1 MAPGLLQKKPAHSLC
16 LPHSQRFSGLLDLE
30 SACYFL
36 NHVPLRWRD
45 SAQFDLVLMIICLT
59 PTYRQRFEIGGNV
72 NQRRRRILIACAVI
86 VAAIAGVAYWFTE
99 PLPMNVL
106 VITLDTT
113 RADRLG
119 CYGYSKALTPAMD
132 SVAREGVV
140 FERAYATAPLTLPS
154 HASLFTGLYNP
165 EHGITTNGR
174 GKYSAPNLMLSDVL
188 ASADYQTAA
197 FVASFVLD
205 ARFGL
210 NRGFQV
216 YDDEIRDTSHQD
228 DVLHRERNGAAV
240 VDSALKWLKTRQVSP
255 FYCWVHLY
263 DPHFPYQSHEA
274 EFGAQFKDRP
284 YDAEIAYMDL
294 QIERLLSQL
303 KESGLESSTI
313 VVIVGDHGE
322 GLGDHVEENH
332 GYTLYNSTQHV
343 PMIIKCP
350 GVTVAGHRHSVP
362 VSLVDVLPTVC
373 DLLEQPVPKK
383 ISGRSLVDA
392 LHGKSMESI
401 DCYSATD
408 DPFLHEGWSPLRSL
422 TTERWKYIRTTK
434 PELFDLQND
443 PQEKH
448 NLAESNVQQLK
459 AMESSLS
466 QMEQRMTAQAS
477 SNVQLSERELQI
489 LQSLGYVG
497 QSDPNQPV
505 PASDTPLLDIKD
517 MLQYDVDAR
526 AAFNLMQTG
535 QLDKAITSLQEIVP
549 RSPGH
554 AASRFFLG
562 QALEMKGD
570 LPGAITSYEQA
581 LQIKPDH
588 MDALIRL
595 GAAHGMSGRLLPAIG
610 YFEQAVTI
618 NPESVSARLNLGRAL
633 LYQGQFHEAAE
644 NLAFAVELDPELP
657 GARLMLC
664 EALRKA
670 GRGEESIPHL
680 NEELRRDPRSV
691 PARMNL
697 AAIVSIDQ
705 PQQAV
710 QLLME
715 AQRLNPGNP
724 HILFQM
730 GEVRLSQN
738 QPEEAIV
745 CFEQTQRMMPN
756 HLEVAAALTRARDML
771 RGEPAKRTDRNE

>member
-1 MAPGLLQKKPAHSLC
+1 M
-16 LPHSQRFSGLLDLE
+16 
-30 SACYFL
+30 
-36 NHVPLRWRD
+36 V
-45 SAQFDLVLMIICLT
+45 V
-59 PTYRQRFEIGGNV
+59 
-72 NQRRRRILIACAVI
+72 
-86 VAAIAGVAYWFTE
+86 IAGVAYRFRS
-99 PLPMNVL
+99 PPQMNVL
-106 VITLDTT
+106 LITLDTT

-119 CYGYSKALTPAMD
+119 CYGYNEALTPAMD
-132 SVAREGVV
+132 SIARDGVL

-174 GKYSAPNLMLSDVL
+174 GKYSAPNLMLSEVL
-188 ASADYQTAA
+188 AAADYQTAA

-216 YDDEIRDTSHQD
+216 YDDEIRDTSHKG

-240 VDSALKWLKTRQVSP
+240 VDSALRWLKTRQASP

-263 DPHFPYQSHEA
+263 DPHFPYQSHPA
-274 EFGAQFKDRP
+274 EFGEKFRERP
-284 YDAEIAYMDL
+284 YDAEIAYVDL
-294 QIERLLSQL
+294 QLERLLSEL
-303 KESGLESSTI
+303 KESGLESSTLI
-313 VVIVGDHGE
+313 VIVGDHGE
-322 GLGDHVEENH
+322 GLGDHIEENH

-343 PMIIKCP
+343 PLIFKCP
-350 GVTVAGHRHSVP
+350 GVTVAGHRHQLP
-362 VSLVDVLPTVC
+362 VSLVDVLPTIC
-373 DLLEQPVPKK
+373 NLLGQPVPEK
-383 ISGRSLVDA
+383 ISGRSVTDA
-392 LHGKSMESI
+392 LQGRSIESV

-422 TTERWKYIRTTK
+422 TTERWKYIRTTR
-434 PELFDLQND
+434 PELFDLRND

-459 AMESSLS
+459 AMELSLS
-466 QMEQRMTAQAS
+466 QMEQRMIAQAS
-477 SNVQLSERELQI
+477 SNVQLSERELRI

-497 QSDPNQPV
+497 QSDPDQPV
-505 PASDTPLLDIKD
+505 PTSDTPLLDIKD

-526 AAFNLMQTG
+526 AAYNMMQNG
-535 QLDKAITSLQEIVP
+535 QVDKAITSLQEVVS

-595 GAAHGMSGRLLPAIG
+595 GAAHGTSGRLQQAIG
-610 YFEQAVTI
+610 YFEQAVKI
-618 NPESVSARLNLGRAL
+618 NPESVSARLNLGRAQ
-633 LYQGQFHEAAE
+633 LYEGQFQKAAE
-644 NLAFAVELDPELP
+644 NLDFALELDPELP
-657 GARLMLC
+657 GVRLMLC

-670 GRGEESIPHL
+670 GRGEEAIPYL

-697 AAIVSIDQ
+697 AAIVAIDQ

-724 HILFQM
+724 HISFQM

-738 QPEEAIV
+738 QPAEAIA

-756 HLEVAAALTRARDML
+756 HPDVTAALKRAQDML
-771 RGEPAKRTDRNE
+771 QGEPAKGTDR

>member
-1 MAPGLLQKKPAHSLC
+1 MLDGHRPT
-16 LPHSQRFSGLLDLE
+16 SGL
-30 SACYFL
+30 
-36 NHVPLRWRD
+36 V
-45 SAQFDLVLMIICLT
+45 CLHRI
-59 PTYRQRFEIGGNV
+59 PYHEIGGIV
-72 NQRRRRILIACAVI
+72 KQRRRRILIVSGL
-86 VAAIAGVAYWFTE
+86 VLAAIAGVTYRYRS
-99 PLPMNVL
+99 PPPMNVL

-119 CYGYSKALTPAMD
+119 CYGYNEALTPAMD
-132 SVAREGVV
+132 SIARDGVL

-154 HASLFTGLYNP
+154 HASLFAGLYSP
-165 EHGITTNGR
+165 EHGIATNGR
-174 GKYSAPNLMLSDVL
+174 GKYSAPNLLLSDVL
-188 ASADYQTAA
+188 AAADYETAA

-216 YDDEIRDTSHQD
+216 YDDQIRDTTHKGD
-228 DVLHRERNGAAV
+228 ILHRERNGAAV
-240 VDSALKWLKTRQVSP
+240 VDSALRWLRTRPASP

-263 DPHFPYQSHEA
+263 DPHFPYQSHPA
-274 EFGAQFKDRP
+274 EFGEQFRDRP
-284 YDAEIAYMDL
+284 YDAEIAYVDL
-294 QIERLLSQL
+294 QVARLLTQL
-303 KESGLESSTI
+303 KESSLESNTI

-322 GLGDHVEENH
+322 GLGDHIEENH

-343 PMIIKCP
+343 PLIIKCP
-350 GVTVAGHRHSVP
+350 GVAVPRHRHMLP
-362 VSLVDVLPTVC
+362 VSLVDVLPTIC
-373 DLLEQPVPKK
+373 DLLGQPVPEK

-392 LHGKSMESI
+392 LHGKPMESI

-434 PELFDLQND
+434 PELFDLLND

-448 NLAESNVQQLK
+448 NLAVSNVPQLE
-459 AMESSLS
+459 AMELSLT
-466 QMEQRMTAQAS
+466 QMEHRMIAQES
-477 SNVQLSERELQI
+477 SNVQLSERELRI

-497 QSDPNQPV
+497 QSDPDQPV
-505 PASDTPLLDIKD
+505 PTSDSPLPDIKD

-526 AAFNLMQTG
+526 TAFNMMQAG
-535 QLDKAITSLQEIVP
+535 QLDQAITSLQDIVS

-570 LPGAITSYEQA
+570 IPGAIKSYEQA

-595 GAAHGMSGRLLPAIG
+595 GAAHGSSGRLLQAIG
-610 YFEQAVTI
+610 YFEQALKF
-618 NPESVSARLNLGRAL
+618 NPESVSARLNLGRAQ
-633 LYQGQFHEAAE
+633 LYEGQFQNAAV
-644 NLAFAVELDPELP
+644 NLDFALELDPELP

-670 GRGEESIPHL
+670 GRGEEAIPHL

-697 AAIVSIDQ
+697 AAVVAIDN
-705 PQQAV
+705 PPQAV

-724 HILFQM
+724 HISFQL
-730 GEVRLSQN
+730 GEVLLSQN
-738 QPEEAIV
+738 QPAEAIA
-745 CFEQTQRMMPN
+745 CFEQTKRMMPN
-756 HLEVAAALTRARDML
+756 HPDVAAALGRAQEIL
-771 RGEPAKRTDRNE
+771 QGPKRQ